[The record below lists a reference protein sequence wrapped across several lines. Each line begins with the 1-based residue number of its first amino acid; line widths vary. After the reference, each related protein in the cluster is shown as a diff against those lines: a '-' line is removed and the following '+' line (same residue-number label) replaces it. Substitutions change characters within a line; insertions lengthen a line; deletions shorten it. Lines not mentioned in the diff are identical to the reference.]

1 MTKLSVPMSA
11 VEIELLHT
19 LEIAVLR
26 NPSVELTRAGIN
38 DGAVWRR
45 YGSKSGTL
53 RGALDAFEQPLAR
66 WPSRIRRRGRR
77 RRCRLWLHRLRNQLL

>member
-45 YGSKSGTL
+45 YGSKSGYDFFDPILNDNRPLTL
-53 RGALDAFEQPLAR
+53 GKEEVWVFEQAVKK
-66 WPSRIRRRGRR
+66 
-77 RRCRLWLHRLRNQLL
+77 